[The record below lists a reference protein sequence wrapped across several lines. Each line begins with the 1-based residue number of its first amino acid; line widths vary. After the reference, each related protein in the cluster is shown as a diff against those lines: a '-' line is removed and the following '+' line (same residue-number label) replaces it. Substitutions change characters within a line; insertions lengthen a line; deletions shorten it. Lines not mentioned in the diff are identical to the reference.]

1 MVASPMP
8 SINAE
13 LRFQDQWQ
21 RKKQTPEQK
30 RAAKKAKLD
39 PDNWKSAKD
48 VMDERQA
55 AINKRKREEEGD
67 ISDSPM
73 GDTEKP
79 RADLDSQKPEAK
91 KRKLADST
99 AEISACEEANAK
111 LQETKEQRIQRKKE
125 QKAEKKQ
132 RKKEKKAKLK
142 EKLERQKARKKE
154 AKQQKQPQKEG
165 DSKSESMREVK
176 SRTKANV
183 KGKQPETSEDD
194 GDDEDVAEVID
205 IDRGTAFAEGA
216 PMDKDHLSS
225 SSSDEETEEV
235 FSPLHDSGVSSN
247 SSIPPPTSD
256 ESMHTQP
263 NSLASVQN
271 GETEKNNPPQ
281 KVSQPLKSSPTSEE
295 DPKQRLQ
302 AAISA
307 FRAERKADSG
317 PKSRSELLEQRRRQ
331 EERRRVEK
339 NEQKR
344 REKEEEARKQ
354 EEEIAKRFSP
364 GGSGSLL
371 GSPRSP
377 IIDTDTDN
385 FSFGRVAFADG
396 SSLDPANSTAT
407 EAQKRKG
414 PSDPATALKAAQAK
428 QQRISGYDAEKRDNI
443 HDKDMWINARKRA
456 AGEKVKDDT
465 SLLKKALKR
474 HEGQKKRSEKE
485 WTERKEGVKKSM
497 HMKQKK
503 RKENLEKRKDEKGQK
518 GKKGKV
524 KRPGFE
530 GSFRGRTGGGKKK
543 A

>member
-1 MVASPMP
+1 
-8 SINAE
+8 
-13 LRFQDQWQ
+13 
-21 RKKQTPEQK
+21 
-30 RAAKKAKLD
+30 
-39 PDNWKSAKD
+39 
-48 VMDERQA
+48 MDERQA

-73 GDTEKP
+73 VDPEKP
-79 RADLDSQKPEAK
+79 KADLDLQNPKAK
-91 KRKLADST
+91 KRKLADSK
-99 AEISACEEANAK
+99 AEAPASEEANTK
-111 LQETKEQRIQRKKE
+111 SQETEEQRIQRKKE
-125 QKAEKKQ
+125 QKGEKKQ

-154 AKQQKQPQKEG
+154 AKQQKQPQNEEG
-165 DSKSESMREVK
+165 SKSASVREVK
-176 SRTKANV
+176 SRTKAKV
-183 KGKQPETSEDD
+183 KGKQPEASEDD
-194 GDDEDVAEVID
+194 SDHEDVAKVID

-216 PMDKDHLSS
+216 PMEDDHLSS
-225 SSSDEETEEV
+225 NSSHEETEEV
-235 FSPLHDSGVSSN
+235 FSPLHDSGVSSS
-247 SSIPPPTSD
+247 SSIPAPTSN
-256 ESMHTQP
+256 ESIHTQP
-263 NSLASVQN
+263 NSSASVQN
-271 GETEKNNPPQ
+271 AEMEESKPPQ
-281 KVSQPLKSSPTSEE
+281 KASQPLESAPASEE
-295 DPKQRLQ
+295 EPKQRLQ

-331 EERRRVEK
+331 EERRRAEK
-339 NEQKR
+339 KEQKR

-377 IIDTDTDN
+377 IIDTDTNN
-385 FSFGRVAFADG
+385 FSFGRVAIADG
-396 SSLDPANSTAT
+396 SSLDPVNSTAT
-407 EAQKRKG
+407 ELQKKKG

-428 QQRISGYDAEKRDNI
+428 QQRVSGYDAEKRDNI

-474 HEGQKKRSEKE
+474 HEGQKKKSEKE
-485 WTERKEGVKKSM
+485 WTERKEGVQKSM

-503 RKENLEKRKDEKGQK
+503 RTENLEKRKDEKGQK

-530 GSFRGRTGGGKKK
+530 GSFRGRTGGGKNKT
-543 A
+543 

>member
-1 MVASPMP
+1 
-8 SINAE
+8 
-13 LRFQDQWQ
+13 
-21 RKKQTPEQK
+21 
-30 RAAKKAKLD
+30 
-39 PDNWKSAKD
+39 
-48 VMDERQA
+48 MDERQA

-73 GDTEKP
+73 VDPEKP

-91 KRKLADST
+91 KRKLADSK
-99 AEISACEEANAK
+99 AEPLANEESSTTP
-111 LQETKEQRIQRKKE
+111 QETEEQRIQRKKE

-165 DSKSESMREVK
+165 ESKRSTKVVK
-176 SRTKANV
+176 SRTEANT
-183 KGKQPETSEDD
+183 KGKQPEASEDD
-194 GDDEDVAEVID
+194 SDDEDVAEVID
-205 IDRGTAFAEGA
+205 IDRSTAFAEGA
-216 PMDKDHLSS
+216 PMEDDHLSS
-225 SSSDEETEEV
+225 NSSDRETEEV
-235 FSPLHDSGVSSN
+235 FSPLHDSGVSSS

-256 ESMHTQP
+256 EPVHTQP
-263 NSLASVQN
+263 TSTVSGEIAANKEKKAPKKVVQPPNS
-271 GETEKNNPPQ
+271 
-281 KVSQPLKSSPTSEE
+281 SSNSEE

-302 AAISA
+302 AAITA

-331 EERRRVEK
+331 EERRRSEK
-339 NEQKR
+339 KEQKR

-354 EEEIAKRFSP
+354 EEEMAKRFSP

-377 IIDTDTDN
+377 IIDTDNSN
-385 FSFGRVAFADG
+385 FNFGRVAFADG
-396 SSLDPANSTAT
+396 SSLDPTNASAT
-407 EAQKRKG
+407 ESQKKKG

-428 QQRISGYDAEKRDNI
+428 QHRISGYDAEKRENI
-443 HDKDMWINARKRA
+443 HDKDMWMNARKRA

-474 HEGQKKRSEKE
+474 HEGQKKKSEKE
-485 WTERKEGVKKSM
+485 WTERKEGVQKSM
-497 HMKQKK
+497 HLKQKK
-503 RKENLEKRKDEKGQK
+503 RTENLEKRKDEKGQK

-530 GSFRGRTGGGKKK
+530 GSFRGRTGGGKK